1 MNGLICLLV
10 FCLLAVTALAAL
22 GLCRRLFSHELPE
35 HMATLALLE
44 SQAQWERQ
52 CAALAAQLTWTDRD
66 MVRTVW
72 LVDATP
78 DGSLEQG
85 CTAILQTAQRLLLLP
100 AVGVDE
106 NFWQRCGIR
115 KK

>member
-52 CAALAAQLTWTDRD
+52 CAALAAQLTWTDPGHGAHSLAGGCHAGRAAWN
-66 MVRTVW
+66 R
-72 LVDATP
+72 AARHFA
-78 DGSLEQG
+78 DGTEAFAIAG
-85 CTAILQTAQRLLLLP
+85 CRS
-100 AVGVDE
+100 
-106 NFWQRCGIR
+106 
-115 KK
+115 

>member
-78 DGSLEQG
+78 DAAWNRAARHFADGTEAFAIAG
-85 CTAILQTAQRLLLLP
+85 CRS
-100 AVGVDE
+100 
-106 NFWQRCGIR
+106 
-115 KK
+115 